1 VSQILTQ
8 KKYFIKYSNQIEVSP
23 EDRKVLLCYTN
34 SPWAAK
40 GTLTKISKA
49 SWKNKPSWCI
59 IGLNDET
66 IPPALTRAEAKM
78 INATTLEL
86 ESSHV
91 PMLSQPNKVA
101 DFIIKAAQTL

>member
-23 EDRKVLLCYTN
+23 EDRKVLYATQT
-34 SPWAAK
+34 PWAAK